1 MQQDYKPTLSFQEP
15 ATEALIQFDADAL
28 RFSVC
33 GVEVFR
39 LTLQG
44 MEYKG
49 QIVED
54 AGVAYREVTAF
65 FSAAKEAV
73 NSQSPTDHYS
83 P

>member
-15 ATEALIQFDADAL
+15 ATEAIIQFDADAL

-39 LTLQG
+39 LTPQG

-49 QIVED
+49 QIVGD
-54 AGVAYREVTAF
+54 AGVAYEQVTSFFAIAREAML
-65 FSAAKEAV
+65 K
-73 NSQSPTDHYS
+73 QSPTDQ
-83 P
+83 